1 MTSKKCLIVN
11 LKKSRQ
17 GSISNVDRGPR
28 KNQTPLQNRR
38 DVDMIAANNNTFLP
52 ILPKLSPSHYHDI
65 HNEGGGEYFNLTI
78 FFFLFATFD
87 N

>member
-28 KNQTPLQNRR
+28 KNQPSLQNRR
-38 DVDMIAANNNTFLP
+38 DVDMIPANNNTFLP
-52 ILPKLSPSHYHDI
+52 ILPKLSPSDYHDI
-65 HNEGGGEYFNLTI
+65 HSEGGGKN
-78 FFFLFATFD
+78 TF
-87 N
+87 